1 MIEKYA
7 DALLFEM
14 RDAAAFTLLPD
25 EDDRAAWAQI
35 DERDA
40 QRILRRA
47 QELVQ
52 ANEVPALRASSYMAY
67 RRKGDLSG
75 YPQVYLARREALRTL
90 TLAQC
95 LQPDARYIPL
105 LTDLIWAICEETS
118 WVLPANNPS
127 ALGDDA
133 QPLPDP
139 FTPLVDCAAAETAAD
154 LSLCAQLIGG
164 TLQETA
170 AQLVRRI
177 VFEVRTRVIDP
188 FATYRELEWMC
199 GPRATVGR
207 CVSGVMQAFLTL
219 EEDSRRRWQ
228 CMRKALFL
236 LDRQLCQLPLD
247 GGVPGGLSA
256 WQETVQPIV
265 DCVHMIRRA
274 SGGRVDLRAEQQI
287 QLLCHF
293 PVLCHLARGWFVN
306 PGEGGMR
313 PALPARAMYR
323 VGLTM
328 RDQALC
334 DLGCFLHKNGQ
345 AEEEPNRT
353 LWALAQD
360 LFNARAMDE
369 AEPRPPFRR
378 EGYLPSWQ
386 LMTARTAEDESA
398 GLAVVMHGGSNRR
411 VDGHADVGDVLLFA
425 GDKPVLCDGAGRE
438 SEWHSLPVVGGA
450 MQALGANHQAVDVM
464 CELQKNY
471 DMMSMNLAP
480 AYPADSA
487 VYAWQRTLVFDRLE
501 GGARLMEVFDLK
513 GYETVAFHFITAQ
526 QPRIGQDYV
535 QLGPVR
541 MRWEGDLVA
550 ECDDAPAQDPAFE
563 GRLYRL
569 RFTTPQPVNGGQY
582 VFTFTPLRTFG

>member
-1 MIEKYA
+1 MLENYA

-14 RDAAAFTLLPD
+14 RDASAFCPLPD
-25 EDDRAAWAQI
+25 EDDRDAWAQA
-35 DERDA
+35 DERGA
-40 QRILRRA
+40 QRLLRRA
-47 QELVQ
+47 RDAVQ
-52 ANEVPALRASSYMAY
+52 ANEVPVLRASAYMSF

-75 YPQVYLARREALRTL
+75 YAQAYQARRETLRTL
-90 TLAQC
+90 TLALC
-95 LQPDARYIPL
+95 LQPDESMLPL
-105 LTDLIWAICEETS
+105 LADLIWAICEETS
-118 WVLPANNPS
+118 WVLPANNPC
-127 ALGDDA
+127 ALGEDA

-154 LSLCAQLIGG
+154 LALCVRLAGRTLQGIAPQLI
-164 TLQETA
+164 
-170 AQLVRRI
+170 RRI
-177 VFEVRTRVIDP
+177 VFEVRTRVLDP
-188 FATYRELEWMC
+188 FVTYRELEWMC
-199 GPRATVGR
+199 GPRATAGR
-207 CVSGVMQAFLTL
+207 CVSGIMLAFLAL

-228 CMRKALFL
+228 CMRKALGL
-236 LDRQLCQLPLD
+236 LERQLAQLPLD
-247 GGVPGGLSA
+247 GGVPGGLSDWLQTA
-256 WQETVQPIV
+256 GPVV
-265 DCVHMIRRA
+265 DCVQMIRQV
-274 SGGRVDLRAEQQI
+274 SGGRVDLRSEQQI

-306 PGEGGMR
+306 PGEGSMR
-313 PALPARAMYR
+313 PALPARSMFRIGQA
-323 VGLTM
+323 M

-334 DLGCFLHKNGQ
+334 DLGCFLQKTGQ
-345 AEEEPNRT
+345 AEEETGGT
-353 LWALAQD
+353 LWHQAQD

-369 AEPRPPFRR
+369 AEPHPPFRR

-398 GLAVVMHGGSNRR
+398 GLAVVLHGGSNRR

-450 MQALGANHQAVDVM
+450 QQVMGANHQAVDVM
-464 CELQKNY
+464 CELQETY
-471 DMMSMNLAP
+471 DVMSMNLAP

-487 VYAWQRTLVFDRLE
+487 VYSWQRTLVFDRVE

-513 GYETVAFHFITAQ
+513 GLETIDFHFITPQ

-541 MRWEGDLVA
+541 MRWEGDLIPS
-550 ECDDAPAQDPAFE
+550 CDEAPAPDPSLGEKLF
-563 GRLYRL
+563 RL
-569 RFTTPQPVNGGQY
+569 RFITPQPVHGGQY